1 MGNKK
6 DDKKAIEKNKSQEIK
21 NSNSKTFAE
30 SENEKRTT
38 KNKICKDNDNRI
50 LI

>member
-30 SENEKRTT
+30 SENEK
-38 KNKICKDNDNRI
+38 KSGK
-50 LI
+50 